1 MTRLFH
7 SVPKEVFDQ
16 LGDGGG
22 GSVAVRILASGQ
34 YSKHLYLLRGVLDE
48 TLKTG
53 HEGAASAQAGYQLLT
68 GVQRHDPAAA
78 HAVISYPSVGA
89 WALRTLRAL
98 RGGPTMAGAEPNGLT
113 AVAAAAAIRA
123 GFPAEIEVPS
133 VGGLV
138 VLPSLGAVAVDS
150 SVAVV
155 RESPDGAEVVGPSA
169 ATKVPDDPH
178 QDALGWLAARQLRT
192 GAFDVLVDDVDPF
205 RMPAES
211 VVTGHLTTSDF
222 ESWDALMRQ
231 GWSLLARY
239 HPDAAGEL
247 AAVIRTIVP
256 LATPSEGQ
264 ISSSSVENF
273 GAVALS
279 HPPDARTFAVTLVHE
294 VQHLKLSALSDI
306 VTMTNPDD
314 GRRFYA
320 PWRDDPRPASGLLQG
335 AYAYLGVSRFWLRQ
349 RQLDQGDAA
358 LRAHA
363 EFARWR
369 GAAMGAVQTLQA
381 SGLLT
386 IYGTD
391 FVDRMARALHAWQD
405 EVVPHEA
412 QALADSETEEH
423 LARWQSANGPIS
435 ACFLF

>member
-1 MTRLFH
+1 MTRHFH
-7 SVPKEVFDQ
+7 SVPRQVFDE

-22 GSVAVRILASGQ
+22 GSGAVRVLASGQ
-34 YSKHLYLLRGVLDE
+34 YSKHLHLLRGVLDTALE
-48 TLKTG
+48 TG
-53 HEGAASAQAGYQLLT
+53 HDHAASAQAGYHLLAD
-68 GVQRHDPAAA
+68 VQRHDPAAV

-98 RGGPTMAGAEPNGLT
+98 RGGPAMAGAEPDGLT

-138 VLPSLGAVAVDS
+138 ALPSLGAVAVDD

-155 RESPDGAEVVGPSA
+155 RESSDGAEVAWSGA
-169 ATKVPDDPH
+169 AAKVPDDPH
-178 QDALGWLAARQLRT
+178 QDALGWLAARQLRI

-205 RMPAES
+205 RMPAEP
-211 VVTGHLTTSDF
+211 VVPRHLATTDF
-222 ESWDALMRQ
+222 DSWDALIRD

-239 HPDAAGEL
+239 HPEAADEL
-247 AAVIRTIVP
+247 AAATRTIVP
-256 LATPSEGQ
+256 LVTPPEGQ
-264 ISSSSVENF
+264 ISTSSVENF

-294 VQHLKLSALSDI
+294 VQHLKLSALLDI
-306 VTMTNPDD
+306 VTLTRPDD

-335 AYAYLGVSRFWLRQ
+335 AYAYVGVSRFWRRQ
-349 RQLDQGDAA
+349 RHLDHGDAA

-369 GAAMGAVQTLQA
+369 VAAMGAVRTLQS

-386 IYGTD
+386 MHGTD
-391 FVDRMARALHAWQD
+391 FVHRMAQTLRAWQD
-405 EVVPHEA
+405 EKVPREA
-412 QALADSETEEH
+412 RELADSEAAEH
-423 LARWQSANGPIS
+423 MTRWQSTNGVVS
-435 ACFLF
+435 A